1 MWVVRPR
8 VKTDCGRG
16 RSIAE
21 FFEVGCFSFVVMFYA
36 EDKLPTQDFVECHV
50 QQACFKHCLSN
61 FNSETW
67 LESLQSLHTRCVQG
81 VQRESKN
88 SWAVVSRNYL
98 HFRKKYTSTLV
109 THREFLIGV
118 CWPVGCFQLCLP
130 WFSKASTA
138 WAAEMLSQLSL
149 PSSEQEL
156 KDGPHM
162 LKMDRTVLPETRKR
176 RVTVHMFVLQGKGEE
191 RSRGG

>member
-1 MWVVRPR
+1 
-8 VKTDCGRG
+8 
-16 RSIAE
+16 
-21 FFEVGCFSFVVMFYA
+21 MFQ
-36 EDKLPTQDFVECHV
+36 T
-50 QQACFKHCLSN
+50 LSN

-81 VQRESKN
+81 VQRLSKN

-98 HFRKKYTSTLV
+98 NFRKKYTSTLV

-176 RVTVHMFVLQGKGEE
+176 RATVHVCSAGKWGGKT
-191 RSRGG
+191 SRRLRFRRPLEHFKQRVWAFIKWCQSFYTNVNL